1 MKDKVKDKEGKE
13 LKIQEKMDCR
23 TIGAIYGMY
32 CSKCGKVV
40 YVGKTKNRVME
51 RFNGH
56 RADLRMEDETKPAY
70 HFKREQHTEEDMRVI
85 ILEHVPGSDDVFRVA
100 RERWWINR
108 MGTFEEENKR
118 R

>member
-1 MKDKVKDKEGKE
+1 METHFYVFSPKY
-13 LKIQEKMDCR
+13 QYFEKFFER
-23 TIGAIYGMY
+23 TLLEI
-32 CSKCGKVV
+32 
-40 YVGKTKNRVME
+40 ME

-56 RADLRMEDETKPAY
+56 RADLRTEDESKPAY
-70 HFKREQHTEEDMRVI
+70 HFKREEHTEEDMRVI